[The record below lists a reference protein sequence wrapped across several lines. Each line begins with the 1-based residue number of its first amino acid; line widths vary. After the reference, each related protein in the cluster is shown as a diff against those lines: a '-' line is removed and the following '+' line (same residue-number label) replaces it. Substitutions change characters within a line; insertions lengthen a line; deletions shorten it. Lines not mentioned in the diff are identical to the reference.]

1 MSQVLFTN
9 VRVDHTMNAI
19 TENALDTLLK
29 EDTSHLCQI
38 KEFYQINT
46 KLSPINYLQIFAY
59 FEDFSV

>member
-9 VRVDHTMNAI
+9 VRVDHAMNAI

-38 KEFYQINT
+38 KEFHQINT
-46 KLSPINYLQIFAY
+46 KLSPINY
-59 FEDFSV
+59 